1 MWFKTISADQGVS
14 ENEEATAQ
22 ADLFVSLRRESKGL
36 AGAKSRFLD
45 AGTAK
50 KARNVVSGNFQI
62 HPK

>member
-22 ADLFVSLRRESKGL
+22 ADLFVSLRREGKDL

-45 AGTAK
+45 TGTAK
-50 KARNVVSGNFQI
+50 KARNGVSGNFQI